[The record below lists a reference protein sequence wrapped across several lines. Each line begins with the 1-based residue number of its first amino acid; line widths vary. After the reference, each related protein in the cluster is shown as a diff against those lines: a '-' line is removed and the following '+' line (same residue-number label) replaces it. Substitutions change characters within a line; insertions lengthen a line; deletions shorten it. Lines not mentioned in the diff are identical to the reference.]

1 MKSIT
6 VQELNQK
13 MDTKEDFTL
22 LDVREDRELIMASIA
37 GTTHIPMMAIPYQMN
52 EINKD
57 KPVYIL
63 CHSGVRSAQ
72 ACLYLEQKGFDAAN
86 VLGGIHAWAT
96 EIDSSVPI
104 Y

>member
-1 MKSIT
+1 MLVIIHIIFIVMIQFERFSSTIDLI
-6 VQELNQK
+6 LN
-13 MDTKEDFTL
+13 F
-22 LDVREDRELIMASIA
+22 S
-37 GTTHIPMMAIPYQMN
+37 PNNFNFN